1 MTRYK
6 TDNEAVAMMAACE
19 RALSA
24 TDSGKR
30 RVHVFPREKK
40 YGGGYGF
47 CITGESY
54 KVSSSGP
61 ESFRVSLEGMRRGN
75 ISAHGYEGTG
85 RTLGEAIA
93 DACERAQED
102 AAHMLRV
109 CHAVGHEK

>member
-1 MTRYK
+1 
-6 TDNEAVAMMAACE
+6 MMAACE

-24 TDSGKR
+24 TDTGPR

-54 KVSSSGP
+54 KISSSGP
-61 ESFRVSLEGMRRGN
+61 ESFRVSLEGVQRGN
-75 ISAHGYEGTG
+75 LSAHGYEGAG

-93 DACERAQED
+93 DACDRARED
-102 AAHMLRV
+102 AVHMLKL
-109 CHAVGHEK
+109 CKTVGYEK